1 MRQTDKQEP
10 SDNRQPFLLQ
20 LPLGKSLEKK
30 GRVPRM
36 GDTKEHIAAGSS
48 SGLLGLLM
56 LAEVQA
62 PDMTWQKPIQL
73 VRVFRDQ
80 A

>member
-20 LPLGKSLEKK
+20 LPLGMSGKK
-30 GRVPRM
+30 GKVPGM
-36 GDTKEHIAAGSS
+36 GDTKEHIAAGSGP
-48 SGLLGLLM
+48 GLLGLLM
-56 LAEVQA
+56 LAEYQA
-62 PDMTWQKPIQL
+62 SDRTWQKPLQL
-73 VRVFRDQ
+73 VREFRDQ